1 VLRAA
6 LRVNWKTLGL
16 ERRMAMFK
24 RSTKSAK
31 GFDWAGLG
39 WLFLFF
45 WYFSGITQLLIQLS
59 GTSGFSGFRQA
70 FFMSALW
77 LAPMLVFPRQT
88 RVLAAVIGVVLWA
101 CSMASLGYFF
111 VYQQEFS
118 QSVIFIMFE
127 SNISEAGEYLTQYF
141 AWWIVLAFIA
151 HTALAI
157 FLWTRVRPVY
167 LPRGQALLAAT
178 AILVAIVGYP
188 LVKQIARSET
198 LADGIDRFET
208 RIEPAVPW
216 QMIVAYRRYTEQ
228 LDNMQG
234 MLHSA
239 SQIPPLTNLKD
250 AAAGQPSTLVLV
262 IGESTNR
269 QRMSLYGY
277 PRATT
282 PELDKLRDQLAVFDN
297 VITPRPYT
305 IEALQQVLTFADE
318 ENPDLY
324 LKTPSIVSM
333 MKQAGYKTYW
343 ITNQQTMTKRNTML
357 TTFSEQADEQ
367 VYLNNNRNQNA
378 RQYDGDVLAP
388 FSKALADP
396 AERKFIVVHLLGT
409 HMSYQYRYPPSFDK
423 FTDREGVPAGISDD
437 QLPTYNSYDNA
448 VLYNDF
454 VVSSLIKD
462 YAKTDPNG
470 FLLYLSDH
478 GEDVFDSAGH
488 STLGRNE
495 GKPTAPMYTIPF
507 MAYASPKWRESH
519 SWNFAGDLQRP
530 YSSSQLIHTWADL
543 AGLSSTELDRS
554 KSLVSDSFKP
564 RPLLIGDP
572 YQRQQKPLID
582 FSLIKP
588 KKAAATEVVL
598 QETPAL

>member
-1 VLRAA
+1 
-6 LRVNWKTLGL
+6 
-16 ERRMAMFK
+16 MAMFK

-39 WLFLFF
+39 WLFVFF

-77 LAPMLVFPRQT
+77 LAPVLVFPRQT
-88 RVLAAVIGVVLWA
+88 RVMAAVIGVVLWA

-151 HTALAI
+151 HTAVAI
-157 FLWTRVRPVY
+157 FLWSRIRPVY
-167 LPRGQALLAAT
+167 LPGAQALVAAT
-178 AILVAIVGYP
+178 AILVAVIGYP

-198 LADGIDRFET
+198 LAEGIDRFET

-250 AAAGQPSTLVLV
+250 AGAGQPSTLVLV

-324 LKTPSIVSM
+324 LKTPSIVSV

-423 FTDREGVPAGISDD
+423 FTDRQGVPAGVSDD

-519 SWNFAGDLQRP
+519 TWDFAGDLQRP

-543 AGLSSTELDRS
+543 AGLSAKELDRS
-554 KSLVSDSFKP
+554 KSLVSDSFTP

-588 KKAAATEVVL
+588 KKPVATDVVL
-598 QETPAL
+598 QEKTAP

>member
-1 VLRAA
+1 MA
-6 LRVNWKTLGL
+6 LF
-16 ERRMAMFK
+16 RRSSS
-24 RSTKSAK
+24 STAK
-31 GFDWAGLG
+31 GFDWAGFL

-45 WYFSGITQLLIQLS
+45 WYFSGITQLLIQLT
-59 GTSGFSGFRQA
+59 GTSGFTGFRQA
-70 FFMSALW
+70 FVMSAVW
-77 LAPMLVFPRQT
+77 LAPMLLFPRQT
-88 RVLAAVIGVVLWA
+88 RVLSAVIGVVLWA

-111 VYQQEFS
+111 IYQQEFS

-127 SNISEAGEYLTQYF
+127 SNISEAGEYMTQYF
-141 AWWIVLAFIA
+141 AWWMVAAFLA
-151 HTALAI
+151 HTLFAY
-157 FLWTRVRPVY
+157 FLWTRLRPVY
-167 LPRGQALLAAT
+167 MPRGRALVAAT
-178 AILVAIVGYP
+178 AILVAVVGYP
-188 LVKQIARSET
+188 LIKQTARTGS
-198 LADGIDRFET
+198 LAGGFEKFET

-216 QMIVAYRRYTEQ
+216 QMAVAYHRY
-228 LDNMQG
+228 LDTLAGMQD
-234 MLHSA
+234 MLDSA
-239 SQIPPLTNLKD
+239 SKIPPLHNLKD
-250 AAAGQPSTLVLV
+250 SMANQPATLVLV

-277 PRATT
+277 PRETT
-282 PELDKLRDQLAVFDN
+282 PELDKLKDQLAVFDN

-324 LKTPSIVSM
+324 LSTPSLVSM
-333 MKQAGYKTYW
+333 MKQAGYKTFW

-378 RQYDGDVLAP
+378 AQYDGDVIEP
-388 FSKALADP
+388 FNKALADAAP
-396 AERKFIVVHLLGT
+396 RKLIVVHLLGT
-409 HMSYQYRYPPSFDK
+409 HMSYQYRYPSTFDK
-423 FTDREGVPAGISDD
+423 FKDRNGVPAGVRDD

-462 YAKTDPNG
+462 YAKSDPNG

-488 STLGRNE
+488 NTLGRNE
-495 GKPTAPMYTIPF
+495 AKPTAPMYTIPF
-507 MAYASPKWRESH
+507 MAWASPKWRESH
-519 SWNFAGDLQRP
+519 DWSFAADLGRP
-530 YSSSQLIHTWADL
+530 YSSSHLIHTWADL
-543 AGLSSTELDRS
+543 AGLSFDELDRS

-564 RPLLIGDP
+564 RPLMIGNP
-572 YQRQQKPLID
+572 YEREQKALID

-588 KKAAATEVVL
+588 KAKPPEVV
-598 QETPAL
+598 QK

>member
-1 VLRAA
+1 MA
-6 LRVNWKTLGL
+6 LL
-16 ERRMAMFK
+16 K
-24 RSTKSAK
+24 RSKTSAT
-31 GFDWAGLG
+31 GFDWAGFL

-45 WYFSGITQLLIQLS
+45 WYFSGITQLLIQLT

-70 FFMSALW
+70 FVMSAVW
-77 LAPMLVFPRQT
+77 LAPMLLFPKQT
-88 RVLAAVIGVVLWA
+88 RVMSALIGVVLWA

-111 VYQQEFS
+111 IYQQEFS

-127 SNISEAGEYLTQYF
+127 SNASEAGEYMTQYF
-141 AWWIVLAFIA
+141 AWWMVLAFLA
-151 HTALAI
+151 HTAFAY
-157 FLWTRVRPVY
+157 FLWTRVRPVH
-167 LPRGQALLAAT
+167 LPRAQALIAAT
-178 AILVAIVGYP
+178 AIVLAVIGYP
-188 LVKQIARSET
+188 LIKQTAHTGS
-198 LADGIDRFET
+198 LAEGFEKFET

-216 QMIVAYRRYTEQ
+216 QMAVAYHRYLGTLAGMQ
-228 LDNMQG
+228 DMLD
-234 MLHSA
+234 ST
-239 SQIPPLTNLKD
+239 SKIPPLKNFTDSMAN
-250 AAAGQPSTLVLV
+250 QPATLVLV

-277 PRATT
+277 PRETT
-282 PELDKLRDQLAVFDN
+282 PELDKLKDQLAVFDN

-318 ENPDLY
+318 ENPNLY
-324 LKTPSIVSM
+324 LTTPSLVSM
-333 MKQAGYKTYW
+333 MKQAGYKTFW

-367 VYLNNNRNQNA
+367 AYLNNNRNQNA
-378 RQYDGDVLAP
+378 AQYDGDVIEP
-388 FSKALADP
+388 FNKALADAAP
-396 AERKFIVVHLLGT
+396 RKLIVVHLLGT
-409 HMSYQYRYPPSFDK
+409 HMSYQYRYPPTFNK
-423 FTDREGVPAGISDD
+423 FTDRKGVPDGVRDD
-437 QLPTYNSYDNA
+437 QVPTYNSYDNA

-488 STLGRNE
+488 NTLGRNE
-495 GKPTAPMYTIPF
+495 NKPTAPMYTIPF
-507 MAYASPKWRESH
+507 MAWASPKWRETHDWS
-519 SWNFAGDLQRP
+519 FAADLGRP

-543 AGLSSTELDRS
+543 AGLSFDELDRS

-564 RPLLIGDP
+564 RPLMIGNP
-572 YQRQQKPLID
+572 YEREQRPLID

-588 KKAAATEVVL
+588 KVAPVTPTVVK
-598 QETPAL
+598 Q

>member
-409 HMSYQYRYPPSFDK
+409 HMSYQYRYPPNFDK
-423 FTDREGVPAGISDD
+423 FTDREGVPAS
-437 QLPTYNSYDNA
+437 NSYDNA

-543 AGLSSTELDRS
+543 AGLSSEELDRS

-588 KKAAATEVVL
+588 KKAATTEVVL

>member
-1 VLRAA
+1 
-6 LRVNWKTLGL
+6 
-16 ERRMAMFK
+16 MAMFK

-588 KKAAATEVVL
+588 KKAATTEVVL

>member
-1 VLRAA
+1 MA
-6 LRVNWKTLGL
+6 L
-16 ERRMAMFK
+16 FK
-24 RSTKSAK
+24 RSSASAK
-31 GFDWAGLG
+31 GFDWMGLL

-45 WYFSGITQLLIQLS
+45 WYFSGITQLLIQLTD
-59 GTSGFSGFRQA
+59 TSGFTGFRQA
-70 FFMSALW
+70 FFMSAIW
-77 LAPMLVFPRQT
+77 LAPMLLFPART
-88 RVLAAVIGVVLWA
+88 KVMAAVIGVVLWA

-127 SNISEAGEYLTQYF
+127 SNPSEAGEYLTQYF
-141 AWWIVLAFIA
+141 AWWMLLAFLA
-151 HTALAI
+151 HSAFAF
-157 FLWTRVRPVY
+157 FLWTRLRPVY
-167 LPRGQALLAAT
+167 LPRGQALVAAT

-188 LVKQIARSET
+188 LVKQISRADT
-198 LADGIDRFET
+198 LAAGLEKFET

-216 QMIVAYRRYTEQ
+216 QMVIAYRRYREQ
-228 LDNMQG
+228 LDGMQG
-234 MLHSA
+234 MLASA
-239 SQIPPLTNLKD
+239 SKIAPLTNLKD
-250 AAAGQPSTLVLV
+250 SMANQPATLVLV

-277 PRATT
+277 PRQTT
-282 PELDKLRDQLAVFDN
+282 PELDKLKDQLAIFNN

-324 LKTPSIVSM
+324 LKSPSLVSV

-378 RQYDGDVLAP
+378 RQYDGDVLEP
-388 FSKALADP
+388 FSKALADSAP
-396 AERKFIVVHLLGT
+396 RKFIVVHLLGT

-423 FTDREGVPAGISDD
+423 FNDRQGVPVGVRDD

-454 VVSSLIKD
+454 VVSNLIKN

-488 STLGRNE
+488 DTLGRNE
-495 GKPTAPMYTIPF
+495 ARPTAPMYTIPF
-507 MAYASPKWRESH
+507 MAWASPKWRETHDWS
-519 SWNFAGDLQRP
+519 FASDLSRP
-530 YSSSQLIHTWADL
+530 YMSSQLIHTWADL
-543 AGLSSTELDRS
+543 AGLSFDELDHSR
-554 KSLVSDSFKP
+554 SLVSDSFKP

-572 YQRQQKPLID
+572 YSRQSKPLID
-582 FSLIKP
+582 FSLMKP
-588 KKAAATEVVL
+588 KAPVEATVV
-598 QETPAL
+598 QK

>member
-1 VLRAA
+1 MA
-6 LRVNWKTLGL
+6 L
-16 ERRMAMFK
+16 FK
-24 RSTKSAK
+24 RGGTAAK
-31 GFDWAGLG
+31 GFDWAAMA
-39 WLFLFF
+39 WMFLFF
-45 WYFSGITQLLIQLS
+45 WYFSGITQLLIQLTD
-59 GTSGFSGFRQA
+59 TSGFTGFRQA
-70 FFMSALW
+70 FFMSAIW
-77 LAPMLVFPRQT
+77 LAPMLLFPARA
-88 RVLAAVIGVVLWA
+88 RLLAGLIGVVLWA
-101 CSMASLGYFF
+101 CSLASLGYFF
-111 VYQQEFS
+111 IYQQEFS

-127 SNISEAGEYLTQYF
+127 SNPSEAGEYLTQYF
-141 AWWIVLAFIA
+141 AWWMVLAFLA
-151 HTALAI
+151 HTAVAV

-167 LPRGQALLAAT
+167 LPRAQAAVAAV

-188 LVKQIARSET
+188 LIKQTARTGS
-198 LADGIDRFET
+198 LAGGLEKLET

-216 QMIVAYRRYTEQ
+216 QMLVAYRRYREQ
-228 LDNMQG
+228 LNNMQG
-234 MLHSA
+234 MLDNVSK
-239 SQIPPLTNLKD
+239 IPPLGNLKD
-250 AAAGQPSTLVLV
+250 SGANLPATLVLV

-277 PRATT
+277 PRQTT
-282 PELDKLRDQLAVFDN
+282 PELDKLKDQLAVFDN

-324 LKTPSIVSM
+324 LKTPSLVSV

-388 FSKALADP
+388 FSKALAESAP
-396 AERKFIVVHLLGT
+396 RKFIVVHLLGT

-423 FTDREGVPAGISDD
+423 FTDRQGVPPGVRDD
-437 QLPTYNSYDNA
+437 QVPTYNSYDNA

-488 STLGRNE
+488 DMLGRNE
-495 GKPTAPMYTIPF
+495 SKPTAPMYTIPF
-507 MAYASPKWRESH
+507 MAWASPKWRETHDWS
-519 SWNFAGDLQRP
+519 FAGDLGRP
-530 YSSSQLIHTWADL
+530 YSSSNLIHTWADL
-543 AGLSSTELDRS
+543 AGLSFDELDRS

-572 YQRQQKPLID
+572 YAKQTKALID
-582 FSLIKP
+582 FSLMKP
-588 KKAAATEVVL
+588 KAPAATSSELV
-598 QETPAL
+598 QQ